1 MRAAKLAR
9 HWAWREKPLRE
20 QAAHDWARS
29 GQPSREQAAHDWAW
43 RGQPSREQAAHHW
56 ARSEKPSREQ
66 AAHHWARSGQ
76 PSREQAAH
84 DWAWRM
90 RAIFGL
96 ALRWSRRAV
105 AMALLCALLMTAR
118 AAQAELSAYFIDVGQ
133 GDGCIISCD
142 GEHMPNSA
150 QTQARVCVTCGASTR
165 KPHAKQRTVTG
176 ARSCNL

>member
-9 HWAWREKPLRE
+9 HWAWREK
-20 QAAHDWARS
+20 
-29 GQPSREQAAHDWAW
+29 
-43 RGQPSREQAAHHW
+43 PSREQAAHHW

-66 AAHHWARSGQ
+66 AAH
-76 PSREQAAH
+76 

-90 RAIFGL
+90 RAICSW
-96 ALRWSRRAV
+96 ALRWSKRAV

-142 GEHMPNSA
+142 GEHMLVDAGP
-150 QTQARVCVTCGASTR
+150 VE
-165 KPHAKQRTVTG
+165 PHDRPLPHIESV
-176 ARSCNL
+176 